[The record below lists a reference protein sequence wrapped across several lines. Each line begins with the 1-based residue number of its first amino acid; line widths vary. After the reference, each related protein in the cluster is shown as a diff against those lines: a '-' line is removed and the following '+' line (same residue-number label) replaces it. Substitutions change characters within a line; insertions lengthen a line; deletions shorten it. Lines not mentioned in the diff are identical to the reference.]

1 MPAIKV
7 GYRTIKTAIGTALAI
22 GIAQWLGLEFY
33 SSAGILTILCVK
45 VTQKRSL
52 ITSWERFAA
61 CLIGIVFAAIFFTV
75 LGYHPWSIGLL
86 ILLFFPVLVGL
97 NLKEGIITS
106 SVIILH
112 LYTLEYIS
120 WKAAGNEVALITIGI
135 GMALLV
141 NLYMPSME
149 LTLKKIQGDLE
160 DQFKAIFLEFRAY
173 LYDHEHLWDGKE
185 ITRSAQLIDEGKDL
199 AFRDVENHT
208 VRYENEYYHYFKM
221 REKQLELI
229 ERMIP
234 ILSSIDERYI
244 QGYIL
249 GDFFGEL
256 SEAVHPG
263 NTAVI
268 YLDSIEKMRETF
280 REMDLPK
287 DRAEFETRSKLHHL
301 LNEIER
307 YLLIKKAFKKSDI

>member
-1 MPAIKV
+1 MPAIKI
-7 GYRTIKTAIGTALAI
+7 GYRTVKTAIGTALAI

-52 ITSWERFAA
+52 ISSWERFAA
-61 CLIGIVFAAIFFTV
+61 CIIGILFAAVFFNV

-86 ILLFFPVLVGL
+86 ILLFIPVLVAL

-112 LYTLEYIS
+112 LYTLEYLS
-120 WKAAGNEVALITIGI
+120 WKAVGNEVALICIGI
-135 GMALLV
+135 GMALIV

-149 LTLKKIQGDLE
+149 HTVKKIQSDLE
-160 DQFKAIFLEFRAY
+160 EQFKSIFLEFRDY
-173 LYDHEHLWDGKE
+173 LYDHNHLWDGHE
-185 ITRSAQLIDEGKDL
+185 ITKAAQLIDEGKDL

-208 VRYENEYYHYFKM
+208 VRYENEYYLYFRM

-229 ERMIP
+229 ERMMP
-234 ILSSIDERYI
+234 ILSSIDQRYM

-249 GDFFGEL
+249 GNFFNEL

-268 YLDSIEKMRETF
+268 YLDSIEKLRSKF

-287 DRAEFETRSKLHHL
+287 DREEFETRSKLLHL

-307 YLLIKKAFKKSDI
+307 YLQIKKSFKKSDI

>member
-1 MPAIKV
+1 MPAMKI
-7 GYRTIKTAIGTALAI
+7 GYRTIKTAVGTALAI

-45 VTQKRSL
+45 VTQQRSL
-52 ITSWERFAA
+52 ISSWERFAA
-61 CLIGIVFAAIFFTV
+61 CLIGIVFAAVFFQV

-86 ILLFFPVLVGL
+86 ILMFIPVVVAL

-112 LYTLEYIS
+112 LYTLEYLS
-120 WKAAGNEVALITIGI
+120 WKAVGNEIALICIGI

-149 LTLKKIQGDLE
+149 HTLKKIQLGLE
-160 DQFKAIFLEFRAY
+160 EQFKSIFLEFRAY
-173 LYDHEHLWDGKE
+173 LYDHNHLWDGKE
-185 ITRSAQLIDEGKDL
+185 ITEAARLIDEGKDL

-229 ERMIP
+229 EQMIP
-234 ILSSIDERYI
+234 ILSSIDQRYL

-268 YLDSIEKMRETF
+268 YLNSIERMRGRF

-287 DRAEFETRSKLHHL
+287 DREEFETRSKLLHL

-307 YLLIKKAFKKSDI
+307 YLQIKKSFRKSDV

>member
-1 MPAIKV
+1 MRKFKI
-7 GYRTIKTAIGTALAI
+7 GYRTVKTAIGTGLAI
-22 GIAQWLGLEFY
+22 AIAQWLGLEFY

-52 ITSWERFAA
+52 ISSWERFAA
-61 CLIGIVFAAIFFTV
+61 CVIGILFASVFFTV
-75 LGYHPWSIGLL
+75 LGYHPWSIAML
-86 ILLFFPVLVGL
+86 ILLFIPVLVSL

-120 WKAAGNEVALITIGI
+120 WKAVLNEIGLITIGI

-149 LTLKKIQGDLE
+149 RTVKKLQSDLE
-160 DQFKAIFLEFRAY
+160 EQFKAIFLEFRAY
-173 LYDHEHLWDGKE
+173 LYDSTHLWDGKE
-185 ITRSAQLIDEGKDL
+185 ITESARLIDDGKNL
-199 AFRDVENHT
+199 SFRDVENHT

-234 ILSSIDERYI
+234 IVSSIDQRYI
-244 QGYIL
+244 QCYIL
-249 GDFFGEL
+249 GDFFHEL

-263 NTAVI
+263 NTAVK
-268 YLDSIEKMRETF
+268 YLDSIDRMKERF
-280 REMDLPK
+280 REMELPK
-287 DRAEFETRSKLHHL
+287 NRDEFETRSKLLYL

-307 YLLIKKAFKKSDI
+307 YLLIKKSFKKSDI